1 MSFNLGTGETMRV
14 LISGAS
20 GLVGTEVHRQLKDA
34 GHEPIKLVRRKAK
47 ASDEISWNPDRLEL
61 DPEVMESI
69 DAVVN
74 LAGATTGRIPW
85 TKNYKKQI
93 VDSRINSTKTLVAA
107 INSAN
112 NPPKVLVS
120 GSASGFYGEGGSAWL
135 SETSPKGEGFLSDLA
150 NNWEIEASKARTRV
164 VLVRTTL
171 VMSRR
176 LGALGKLLPIIKLG
190 IGGALGSGKQFW
202 AWINLVDEAAAIIHL
217 INTSSAQGP
226 YNLTAPEPAT
236 CEQMIHALG
245 KKLGRPTWLRVPAFA
260 MRMLIGEAAQEL
272 LLVSQKMTA
281 TKLLGSGFRFKYPD
295 LDSSVHWVVSKD

>member
-1 MSFNLGTGETMRV
+1 
-14 LISGAS
+14 
-20 GLVGTEVHRQLKDA
+20 VGTELFSQLKAA
-34 GHEPIKLVRRKAK
+34 GHEPLKLVRRKAK
-47 ASDEISWNPDRLEL
+47 SSDEISWNPAALEL
-61 DPEVMESI
+61 DADVMESI

-85 TKNYKKQI
+85 TRNYKQQI

-107 INSAN
+107 INNAK

-120 GSASGFYGEGGSAWL
+120 GSASGFYGEGGDSWL
-135 SETSPKGEGFLSDLA
+135 SEESPKGEGFLSDLA
-150 NNWEIEASKARTRV
+150 NDWELEAHKARTRV

-190 IGGALGSGKQFW
+190 LGGSLGTGKQWW

-217 INTSSAQGP
+217 INTSSAHGP
-226 YNLTAPEPAT
+226 FNLTAPEPAT
-236 CEQMIHALG
+236 CEQMIKSLG
-245 KKLGRPTWLRVPAFA
+245 SKLGRPTWLRVPVWAMNAF
-260 MRMLIGEAAQEL
+260 IGEAAREL

-281 TKLLGSGFRFKYPD
+281 NKLLASGFRFKYPD
-295 LDSSVHWVVSKD
+295 LESSVRWVVTKD